1 MEVDCSHSSI
11 FCEILKIEC
20 SPVQVAILV
29 TCTEGTAS
37 GFIAVQTPPP
47 LPPPLSPPHRLP
59 LGIPIKIAII
69 GKIRKRAGEDG
80 KREKAGT
87 SLLFFPFLSCPAR
100 SLFLSPQPPHNTK
113 RPLRRREP
121 APWRDLILIQDGH
134 PGEARSARSRRS
146 YGKIGD
152 SEHYTF
158 YETCR
163 RHCLSSLITGTVSLN
178 DLFKSES
185 RYIYKLH
192 QS

>member
-1 MEVDCSHSSI
+1 MYRGDGVG
-11 FCEILKIEC
+11 
-20 SPVQVAILV
+20 VY
-29 TCTEGTAS
+29 S
-37 GFIAVQTPPP
+37 GATPPP
-47 LPPPLSPPHRLP
+47 LPPPLCPPHRLP
-59 LGIPIKIAII
+59 LGIHIKIAII

-87 SLLFFPFLSCPAR
+87 SLLFFPFISCPAR

-113 RPLRRREP
+113 KPLRRREP
-121 APWRDLILIQDGH
+121 PPAPSRDLILIQDGH

-185 RYIYKLH
+185 RYSYKLH

>member
-1 MEVDCSHSSI
+1 M
-11 FCEILKIEC
+11 
-20 SPVQVAILV
+20 ATLV

-37 GFIAVQTPPP
+37 GFIAVQPPPP
-47 LPPPLSPPHRLP
+47 LPPPLCPPHRLP
-59 LGIPIKIAII
+59 LGIHIKIAII

-87 SLLFFPFLSCPAR
+87 SLLFFPFISCPAR

-113 RPLRRREP
+113 NRSLCGGESPPRPP
-121 APWRDLILIQDGH
+121 APSRDLILIQDGH

-185 RYIYKLH
+185 RYSYKLH

>member
-1 MEVDCSHSSI
+1 M
-11 FCEILKIEC
+11 
-20 SPVQVAILV
+20 
-29 TCTEGTAS
+29 G
-37 GFIAVQTPPP
+37 
-47 LPPPLSPPHRLP
+47 R
-59 LGIPIKIAII
+59 
-69 GKIRKRAGEDG
+69 GK
-80 KREKAGT
+80 
-87 SLLFFPFLSCPAR
+87 
-100 SLFLSPQPPHNTK
+100 
-113 RPLRRREP
+113 RREP
-121 APWRDLILIQDGH
+121 LFSFSPSYRAPRALFFFLPSLPTTQRIEASAEERAPPPPAPSRDLILIQDGH

-158 YETCR
+158 CETCR

>member
-1 MEVDCSHSSI
+1 M
-11 FCEILKIEC
+11 F
-20 SPVQVAILV
+20 
-29 TCTEGTAS
+29 TCTGGHLSYMYRGDGVGVYS
-37 GFIAVQTPPP
+37 GATPPP

-87 SLLFFPFLSCPAR
+87 SLLFFPFISCPAR

-113 RPLRRREP
+113 NRSLCGGESPPPP
-121 APWRDLILIQDGH
+121 APSRDLILIQDGH

-158 YETCR
+158 CETCR